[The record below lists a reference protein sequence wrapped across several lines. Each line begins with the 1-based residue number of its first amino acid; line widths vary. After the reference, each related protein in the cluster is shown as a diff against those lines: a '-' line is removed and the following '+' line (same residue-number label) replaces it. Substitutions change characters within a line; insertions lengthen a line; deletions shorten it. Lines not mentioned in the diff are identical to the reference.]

1 MISDD
6 IKNKFCSEVLKNI
19 RLNDGSYI
27 DAVIAVSEQ
36 YGFGPE
42 MGAKLLSKPIIEKIR
57 MEGEEINLL
66 PKMSQLPF

>member
-6 IKNKFCSEVLKNI
+6 IKNKFCNEVVKNLKT
-19 RLNDGSYI
+19 NDGSYI
-27 DAVIAVSEQ
+27 DAVISVSEQ
-36 YGFGPE
+36 YGFAPE